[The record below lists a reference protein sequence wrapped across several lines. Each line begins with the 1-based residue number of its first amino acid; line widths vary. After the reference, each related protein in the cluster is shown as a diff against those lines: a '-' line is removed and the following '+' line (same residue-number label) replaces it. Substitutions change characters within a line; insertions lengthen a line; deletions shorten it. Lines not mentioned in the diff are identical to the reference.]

1 MLAGHRLL
9 NRRREPVVQDLQAGR
24 VILDINKT
32 IDYQRYVNLLN
43 DWGAQCGWNAVQVEK
58 AIFGLSTGR

>member
-24 VILDINKT
+24 DSRHQQDHRLPAL
-32 IDYQRYVNLLN
+32 REP
-43 DWGAQCGWNAVQVEK
+43 AE
-58 AIFGLSTGR
+58 

>member
-1 MLAGHRLL
+1 LLAIVFSIDVASPLSKIFR
-9 NRRREPVVQDLQAGR
+9 PD

-43 DWGAQCGWNAVQVEK
+43 DWGAQCGWNAVQVEQ